1 MIKKDLK
8 NILCCPKCHSGLE
21 LVEDALFC
29 RGCKIKFPL
38 NNGIPMFLAK
48 SLKTAE
54 SFYEKSLIKRRLFSF
69 GEKIASFIFSF
80 YFPTKG
86 QGIINNL
93 RKKSSRYQLV
103 LNIGGG
109 NKKYGFRHEVNLDI
123 VQLPNVDVV
132 GDAHHLPFKNDSFD
146 LVICES
152 VLEHVENP
160 PGVLKEIYRVL
171 KGGGKIYAITP
182 FLQRYHSYPKD
193 YTRWTLNGLESLF
206 SQFRCISKGVNGGA
220 WVSFVEFNIQLV
232 RLVFRQK
239 NLLFFPVIFLLLI
252 FFAFLRLIFLLIPKQ
267 KEHILANSFYFLGE
281 K

>member
-1 MIKKDLK
+1 MIKRDLK
-8 NILCCPKCHSGLE
+8 KIICCPKCHSDLE
-21 LVEDALFC
+21 LVEDSLFC
-29 RGCKIKFPL
+29 RGCEANFPL
-38 NNGIPMFLAK
+38 NNGVPIFLAK

-86 QGIINNL
+86 QGIIDKL
-93 RKKSSRYQLV
+93 RKKGSQRQLV

-109 NKKYGFRHEVNLDI
+109 NKKYGFSDEINLDI
-123 VQLPNVDVV
+123 VQFPKVDVV
-132 GDAHHLPFKNDSFD
+132 ADAHCLPFKNESFD
-146 LVICES
+146 LAICES

-160 PGVLKEIYRVL
+160 VGVVKEIYRVL
-171 KGGGKIYAITP
+171 KKRGKIYAITP

-193 YTRWTLNGLESLF
+193 YTRWTLNGVESLF
-206 SQFRCISKGVNGGA
+206 SQFKVISKGVNGGA

-239 NLLFFPVIFLLLI
+239 NILFFPVIFLLLI
-252 FFAFLRLIFLLIPKQ
+252 FFAFLRPIFLLIPKQ
-267 KEHILANSFYFLGE
+267 KEHILANSFIFLGE